1 MKTVYQLVKN
11 TGFTVKDL
19 ADKLSVSKTTLEKYM
34 NGTRT
39 PSSEMLDLIYYY
51 AKEINPA
58 SWHCGIIDFY
68 NDTMNGSA
76 TLRLL
81 DIVNGGLQSIQKTD
95 FEYLKALHP
104 YLPEPSAKL
113 VSEIVSEQDNNNV
126 ESK

>member
-11 TGFTVKDL
+11 TGFTVNEL

-39 PSSEMLDLIYYY
+39 PSGEILDLIYYY

-68 NDTMNGSA
+68 NAERNSSG

-81 DIVNGGLQSIQKTD
+81 DIVREGVSSIQNTD
-95 FEYLKALHP
+95 FNLLKALQP
-104 YLPEPSAKL
+104 YLSEGSARL
-113 VSEIVSEQDNNNV
+113 VDEIVSGQDNNNV
-126 ESK
+126 